1 MKHFFLFFFL
11 ISCSGIP
18 VIGSKKDQ
26 NIKVEPSKTIKT
38 TVQNE
43 YDISYFLTQ
52 KGENCFI
59 SLEIKNISNEEK
71 RVSLTIEALDFA
83 DKKFEAFVVERRAK
97 RDEIINSES
106 RFIGID
112 CKNLRKI
119 NFYK

>member
-1 MKHFFLFFFL
+1 MVLRK
-11 ISCSGIP
+11 
-18 VIGSKKDQ
+18 
-26 NIKVEPSKTIKT
+26 IKILKSNLQKRLKP

>member
-1 MKHFFLFFFL
+1 MKYLFLFFFL

-71 RVSLTIEALDFA
+71 RISLTIEALDFA
-83 DKKFEAFVVERRAK
+83 DKKFEAFVVERKAK

>member
-1 MKHFFLFFFL
+1 MRYLFLFFFL
-11 ISCSGIP
+11 ISCSSIP

-26 NIKVEPSKTIKT
+26 NIKVEPLKTIKT

-52 KGENCFI
+52 KGENYFI
-59 SLEIKNISNEEK
+59 LLEIKNISNEEK
-71 RVSLTIEALDFA
+71 RVSLTIEALNFA
-83 DKKFEAFVVERRAK
+83 DKKFEAFVVEK
-97 RDEIINSES
+97 KTKPEEIISSES
-106 RFIGID
+106 RFSGTE

>member
-1 MKHFFLFFFL
+1 MKYLFLFFFL

-97 RDEIINSES
+97 RDEILNSES

>member
-1 MKHFFLFFFL
+1 MKYLFLFFFL
-11 ISCSGIP
+11 ISCSSIP

-59 SLEIKNISNEEK
+59 LLEIKNISNEEK
-71 RVSLTIEALDFA
+71 RVSLTIEALNFA
-83 DKKFEAFVVERRAK
+83 DKKFEAFVVEK
-97 RDEIINSES
+97 KTKPEEIISSES
-106 RFIGID
+106 RFSGTE
-112 CKNLRKI
+112 CENLRKI

>member
-1 MKHFFLFFFL
+1 MKYLFLFFFL

-71 RVSLTIEALDFA
+71 RISLTIEALDFA

-112 CKNLRKI
+112 CKSLRKI

>member
-1 MKHFFLFFFL
+1 MRYFFFFFFL
-11 ISCSGIP
+11 ISCSGIS

-26 NIKVEPSKTIKT
+26 NIKVEPLKTIKT
-38 TVQNE
+38 NIHNE
-43 YDISYFLTQ
+43 YDVSYFLTQ
-52 KGENCFI
+52 KNENCFI

-83 DKKFEAFVVERRAK
+83 DKKFEAFIVEKRTK

-106 RFIGID
+106 KFIGVD

>member
-1 MKHFFLFFFL
+1 MKYLFLFFFL

-26 NIKVEPSKTIKT
+26 NIKVEPLKTIKT

-52 KGENCFI
+52 KKENCFI

>member
-1 MKHFFLFFFL
+1 MKYLFLFFFL

-52 KGENCFI
+52 KVENCFI

-83 DKKFEAFVVERRAK
+83 DKKFEAYVVERRAK